1 MLVTSDQSS
10 TQPTEG
16 LISADPAISA
26 SSNVVEN
33 DDNMNKDSKVA
44 DDSVSK
50 ARSARDVVTPLA
62 HMPYSDQLEH
72 KKSSLV
78 QILKRLVRFVP
89 LTNSY
94 TAVQFYI
101 YCLFSGIAFINRF
114 HIGEESNCYDC

>member
-1 MLVTSDQSS
+1 MSVTSNQSS

-16 LISADPAISA
+16 LTSADPAISA
-26 SSNVVEN
+26 SSDVVEN

-94 TAVQFYI
+94 TSVQFYI
-101 YCLFSGIAFINRF
+101 CCLFGGIAFINRF
-114 HIGEESNCYDC
+114 I